1 MPLRK
6 RERVITQGKRE
17 RTLKLKKLRVKRRN
31 IVILAVSMFIANVA
45 FGMAFPYL
53 SVYMQ
58 YLGATMFMVGL
69 LSVAFNLTSTVF
81 QYPFGWLS
89 DATRNRKGFI
99 AFGAASIGLFYMIMA
114 FATSPVHVLLL
125 RTFQGA
131 FGSAMT
137 PAHSALISELS
148 TRAGSIFGLF
158 NSIENAGYMVGNFIG
173 SAVVEYFGIKVLF
186 IIAGFLLFL
195 SAGIVLLIRERP
207 AGRRSLV
214 GMILVQEGRESWRAT
229 VKSSAFKKL
238 MRGHLGLFYF
248 TVFLV
253 MVASGQFYSVSS
265 VYFKEA
271 FGEWSVGVLFGIES
285 LAAALTG
292 YFLGRLIDRYGAK
305 RFYLVSIAGY
315 AMAFVLYAVVRNVW
329 LAFGVAFL
337 SGIKWIL
344 TINSTSTYV
353 ARKVSVSERAQGMA
367 LLNGM
372 MSLGWVVGPLIGG
385 YLSEISFPLNFFS
398 TVVPLSIAFVLALR
412 LPE

>member
-1 MPLRK
+1 MPK
-6 RERVITQGKRE
+6 REKAVLQGKRE
-17 RTLKLKKLRVKRRN
+17 RTLKFKKLRVKRRN

-45 FGMAFPYL
+45 FGMAFPPYL

-69 LSVAFNLTSTVF
+69 LSVAFNLTSTIF
-81 QYPFGWLS
+81 QYPPFGWLS

-99 AFGAASIGLFYMIMA
+99 ALGTASIGLFYAVMA
-114 FATSPVHVLLL
+114 FVSSPVQVLFL
-125 RTFQGA
+125 RTLQGGI

-173 SAVVEYFGIKVLF
+173 SAMVEYLGIKSLF
-186 IIAGFLLFL
+186 VISGLLLFL

-207 AGRRSLV
+207 AGRRSLM

-238 MRGHLGLFYF
+238 MRGYLGLFYF

-305 RFYLVSIAGY
+305 KFYLMAVFGY
-315 AMAFVLYAVVRNVW
+315 ALVFILYAIVRNVW
-329 LAFGVAFL
+329 LAFGIAFL

-344 TINSTSTYV
+344 TINSTSAYV
-353 ARKVSVSERAQGMA
+353 PRRSVFPKGRRA
-367 LLNGM
+367 
-372 MSLGWVVGPLIGG
+372 WGG
-385 YLSEISFPLNFFS
+385 F
-398 TVVPLSIAFVLALR
+398 
-412 LPE
+412 